1 MKGHDEKRQVSQVY
15 LSAELV
21 PTTSKAMAQ
30 PLIPIAET
38 F

>member
-1 MKGHDEKRQVSQVY
+1 MKGHDEKGQFPQVY
-15 LSAELV
+15 LSAELL